1 MCLLSVTKLVF
12 ATYQTLL
19 SQLIHP
25 SLLRP
30 TDRSVRTLLYTY
42 LLQFNKQ
49 NPCQFPLKCYI
60 IYNSYTIKGSQVT
73 SARAN
78 VSPAYT
84 RFLKPSNSPTNST
97 FISFSNFFISSAS
110 RSRISVVT
118 IAMYLCIGRIPH
130 RLPLSAPSAL
140 YYRPHLCMP
149 LNPMLPSSWITSQ
162 LLSTI
167 PGVPLIYVNIF
178 FHIWSWKI
186 RCHRKHCPPLRL
198 HLNGTCI
205 QRPLRWP
212 FLSTFLF
219 VIHLSIA
226 R

>member
-1 MCLLSVTKLVF
+1 MYLLSVTKLVF

-30 TDRSVRTLLYTY
+30 PDRSVRTLLYTY

-60 IYNSYTIKGSQVT
+60 IYNSYTIKGLQVT

-97 FISFSNFFISSAS
+97 IISFSNFFISSPS

-118 IAMYLCIGRIPH
+118 IADVPMHWTHPTSPAIVCSFGTV
-130 RLPLSAPSAL
+130 LS
-140 YYRPHLCMP
+140 
-149 LNPMLPSSWITSQ
+149 PSS
-162 LLSTI
+162 
-167 PGVPLIYVNIF
+167 
-178 FHIWSWKI
+178 
-186 RCHRKHCPPLRL
+186 L
-198 HLNGTCI
+198 HAP
-205 QRPLRWP
+205 QSHAP
-212 FLSTFLF
+212 FLLHHFATALHNSWSSLDLCQH
-219 VIHLSIA
+219 ILSYMELENTMS
-226 R
+226 